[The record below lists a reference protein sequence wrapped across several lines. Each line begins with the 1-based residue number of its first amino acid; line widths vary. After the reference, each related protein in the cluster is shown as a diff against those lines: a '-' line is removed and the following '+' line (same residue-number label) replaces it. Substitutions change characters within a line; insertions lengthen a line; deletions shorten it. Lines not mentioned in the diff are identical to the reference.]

1 MTHKAIGL
9 HAGNPHIWLIW
20 FSGTLHPELYG
31 LLLPTFSL
39 LLVVTSHLVLE
50 VFARQLL
57 WNSLLSNVDPF
68 LRNSHNIPPTSKISS
83 FPLSLCHCLWPMRL
97 SFVLRPSNTMQVPSQ
112 TLTLAISICSLRSW
126 HIFSRPMSLIFHCSP
141 QANDSQSI
149 NVFLCLPLVLD

>member
-1 MTHKAIGL
+1 MPVT
-9 HAGNPHIWLIW
+9 PHIWLIW

-68 LRNSHNIPPTSKISS
+68 LRKSHKIPPTSNISS
-83 FPLSLCHCLWPMRL
+83 FPLSLCHCLWP
-97 SFVLRPSNTMQVPSQ
+97 
-112 TLTLAISICSLRSW
+112 ISAPLIRSSTIQYNASAVSDSDVGDQYNV
-126 HIFSRPMSLIFHCSP
+126 HYDLDTFFSRPMSLIFHCSP